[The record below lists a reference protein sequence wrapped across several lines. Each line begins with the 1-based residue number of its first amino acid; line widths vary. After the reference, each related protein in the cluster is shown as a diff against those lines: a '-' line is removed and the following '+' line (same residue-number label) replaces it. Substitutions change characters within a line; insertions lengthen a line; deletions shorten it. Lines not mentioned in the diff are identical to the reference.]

1 MATSIESKS
10 AFARSAMESQL
21 RAIAE
26 SRQRIASVGDSK
38 RTGLG
43 DTDYDSSAGITKRIT
58 AMTRVKKAN
67 TEMLAA
73 TTDLG
78 KKLLSLEQK
87 RITIFTEYQKAVKS
101 GNRELIEH
109 YDKQRKALSDHV
121 AFLEDSIA
129 LNQQQKK
136 ISAQL
141 HDLDEKR
148 NQATAKGR
156 DLTATQ
162 LGLQTDLIRQNESIN
177 ELLEMRGLI
186 EAESAKHS
194 ITLQEAEE
202 KVTKN
207 LQRQI
212 DLREQVNARQ
222 AKLDAMIDEHMG
234 IRTEGDKDEL
244 NWMQRIVVGS
254 VGAAAGIF
262 TLTKAW
268 EALKGAGN
276 ELVVA
281 SDAVAEAQYQIG
293 TSITAN
299 SSSLTDYAKKTVE
312 VSTLTNTLGI
322 EFARMG
328 LNYEEA
334 NEIIPKLVAQSSQAA
349 QALRDGNLN
358 LLAQMSKD
366 VGAFSRLTGMSI
378 DEAASFQSD
387 LINKRNMTAQQASE
401 EMTNI
406 TGDIRGLNDLLVS
419 AGYKGALLNVTTYAN
434 LAKEAAANTEDMVIN
449 TESYTKQLVKAAAA
463 STQLGMSDEQ
473 RTRMATKLAQLKT
486 QKDPFRDFKKG
497 EILAKRLEA
506 DFQEQ
511 IKTKNTDE
519 IVKQLMTDKKY
530 GVQDRMRAENMA
542 SLIVSGKQNNILYE
556 QTLADAARGS
566 EIFSSADDQ
575 RNAEFFKNIIART
588 GATTKQDVMTAL
600 RNSVGESTQ
609 IGLDPQDRQATMEAM
624 MTMYQKAYNAG
635 LVGGPDLSEMVV
647 DKNGKKQKLSATE
660 AEQQSAQ
667 KKATENAK
675 AENLADNAMPSLQRL
690 KQTAGAVMHTF
701 TGQLLTG
708 LGLAAGTGIAFRN
721 RKAIASKSKSLLRW
735 LGGETAEATEKA
747 VAEKAESGAM
757 KRIGS
762 GVLRGVMHSKWG
774 KILGGAAALGGVGYA
789 GYKMFGDESGETNP
803 EAKPTE
809 PTTTQPAETEALQ
822 LDTANTNAVAENTKA
837 INDLTEAFK
846 TGAPVGSTKRI
857 GTGYG
862 INQPAQQEPTYD
874 RSATGKAVNAGMNVA
889 ADYGIHYAGI
899 GAGKLATKLAP
910 SITSKLTSGLAAKTA
925 AKIGGEL
932 AAKSTARAVPLI
944 GPLISGAMTYAMTD
958 GPIGRKIAASVGD
971 VAGTLGGQFVTG
983 GFGGGVVGGAAG
995 QFGATELY
1003 DKLTDPDSMFGWFSD
1018 RENASR
1024 PAPVAVPQSVLDKAQ
1039 TPAGTSTTGSA
1050 PAPTIASITP
1060 GGFGN
1065 VGLDGSTDLTLR
1077 VRVAGF
1083 ANAVGQAS
1091 TLNQAQQSQF
1101 SGRKVR
1107 A

>member
-1 MATSIESKS
+1 
-10 AFARSAMESQL
+10 MESQL

-58 AMTRVKKAN
+58 AMTKVKKAN
-67 TEMLAA
+67 TELLAA

-87 RITIFTEYQKAVKS
+87 RITIFTDYQKAVKS

-109 YDKQRKALSDHV
+109 YGKQRKALSDHV

-177 ELLEMRGLI
+177 ELLEMRSLI

-202 KVTKN
+202 QVTKN
-207 LQRQI
+207 LQKQI

-234 IRTEGDKDEL
+234 IRNEGDKDEL

-276 ELVVA
+276 ELVIA

-299 SSSLTDYAKKTVE
+299 SSSLSDYAKKTVE

-358 LLAQMSKD
+358 LLVQMSKD

-434 LAKEAAANTEDMVIN
+434 LAKEAAANTDEMTIN
-449 TESYTKQLVKAAAA
+449 TEAYTKQLVKAAAA

-486 QKDPFRDFKKG
+486 QKDPFRDFQKG
-497 EILAKRLEA
+497 ELLAKRLES

-511 IKTKNTDE
+511 IKSKDMNA
-519 IVKQLMTDKKY
+519 IVQQLMKNPAY
-530 GVQDRMRAENMA
+530 GMQDQVKATTMA
-542 SLIVSGKQNNILYE
+542 AMLISGKQNNILYE
-556 QTLADAARGS
+556 QRMADMARGS
-566 EIFSSADDQ
+566 TVFSSVDDE
-575 RNAEFFKNIIART
+575 RNAAFMKEILQES
-588 GATTKQDVMTAL
+588 GAKTQQEVITAL
-600 RNSVGESTQ
+600 MNKGVAQATK
-609 IGLDPQDRQATMEAM
+609 IGLDIKDSETPKAL
-624 MTMYQKAYNAG
+624 MTIYQKALTEG
-635 LVGGPDLSEMVV
+635 RISGPSLAAQDE
-647 DKNGKKQKLSATE
+647 NGKTIEIDEKKIEE
-660 AEQQSAQ
+660 AITKGQ
-667 KKATENAK
+667 ENAK
-675 AENLADNAMPSLQRL
+675 AENLADNAMPSLQRMR
-690 KQTAGAVMHTF
+690 QTAGAVMHTF

-809 PTTTQPAETEALQ
+809 PTTTQPAETEAPQ
-822 LDTANTNAVAENTKA
+822 LDTANTNAVSENTKA

-857 GTGYG
+857 GPGYG
-862 INQPAQQEPTYD
+862 INQPTQQEPTYD

-889 ADYGIHYAGI
+889 ADYGMHYAGI

-1050 PAPTIASITP
+1050 PAPTIAAITP